1 MNTSERREKILD
13 IITRSKVPV
22 SGSALASECG
32 VSRQIIVSDIAALK
46 EKNDIIATSRGYV
59 LQKPYA
65 AQRVVKVVHTDDEIE
80 DEFMT
85 VINLGGKIR
94 NVFVWHKIYGK
105 IEAPLEIEKASD
117 AAEYLESLKSGRSMP
132 LKRVTSEYHYHLI
145 EADSEKTLDKIE
157 EALRNKKYLVEEQTA
172 E

>member
-13 IITRSKVPV
+13 IIAHSKVPV
-22 SGSALASECG
+22 SGSSLAASCG

-46 EKNDIIATSRGYV
+46 EKKDIIATNRGYV

-85 VINLGGKIR
+85 IIKLGGKVR
-94 NVFVWHKIYGK
+94 NVFVWHKIYGR
-105 IEAPLEIEKASD
+105 IEAPLEIEKTSD
-117 AAEYLESLKSGRSMP
+117 IAEYLESLKSGRSMP

-145 EADSEKTLDKIE
+145 EADDDKTLDKIE
-157 EALRNKKYLVEEQTA
+157 EALRSKKYLVEE
-172 E
+172 